1 MPSRSLAEL
10 RETAKETLEKYTS
23 TSNWYAFN
31 TYDVLGDPSEPLSPA
46 DVLMANL
53 LSLKLSAA
61 EVIPLFTEGLEDA
74 QKLRAAL
81 DHALETFKDAPAF
94 ESFSDI
100 ESLEACVA
108 PLAAANTASIAM
120 PKWTAVTVSKVLHR
134 RAPQIVPIID
144 SRVRSFYGV
153 RYAED
158 VRSALWHDIRN
169 EIDWLAPLAASQM
182 TPDGRALSVLRLA
195 DILIWMAEA
204 K

>member
-1 MPSRSLAEL
+1 MTSRSLAEL
-10 RETAKETLEKYTS
+10 RVTAKETLEKYTS
-23 TSNWYAFN
+23 PSNWYAFN
-31 TYDVLGDPSEPLSPA
+31 TYDVLGDPAASLSPA

-53 LSLKLSAA
+53 LSLRLSAT
-61 EVIPLFTEGLEDA
+61 EVIPLFTEGHEAA

-81 DHALETFKDAPAF
+81 DHALEALRDAPAF
-94 ESFSDI
+94 ETFGDI
-100 ESLEACVA
+100 ESLESCVG
-108 PLAAANTASIAM
+108 PLAAANYAAM
-120 PKWTAVTVSKVLHR
+120 EVPQWTAVTVSKVLHR
-134 RAPQIVPIID
+134 RVPQIVPIID